1 MSGGKGITFKVADL
15 IGLFNFHRCSHNKVD
30 NVGILVL
37 WRDLEN
43 LYYGNHIL
51 KMKINKNSLLVVL
64 Y

>member
-15 IGLFNFHRCSHNKVD
+15 IGLFNFQWYSHNKLD

-37 WRDLEN
+37 WSDGEN
-43 LYYGNHIL
+43 PFYGNHIL
-51 KMKINKNSLLVVL
+51 KMKINKNTLLVVL